1 MAGGDPDVLCRGLQS
16 EVRIMIGQTISH
28 FKILEMLGEGG
39 MGIVYKAEDTNLK
52 RTVALKFLPRGLEAH
67 EPERARFLQE
77 AQAASAINHANVCT
91 IYEISQHEGQQFIV
105 MEYVDGKTLRQ
116 MVPVQK
122 TQTAI
127 DYAIQIGEAL
137 HEAHGKGIVHR
148 DIKTD
153 NIMVNTKNQ
162 VKVMDFGLAKLKGSL
177 KLTKTSSTVGT
188 LAYMAPEQIEGGEV
202 DARSDIFSF
211 GVVLY
216 EMLTGHMPFRG
227 EHEAAMMYSILNEE
241 PQSLQKY
248 LSDAPSELVHVLD
261 RALEK
266 DPGERYQTAYDMVI
280 DLRRIRKRTSRV
292 TRSAPVAQPVA
303 PSLPEGSREPPETH
317 LKRFQSR
324 RGVWILLACAV
335 VCLAAIVLFV
345 ILPRGTMK
353 LNLDMTFR
361 TIQMPFTEFQYPGLS
376 QDGSWIVFP
385 AADANGKWD
394 LYWMHNSGGDARRV
408 TFDSS
413 ATPSAR
419 WLGADISPDG
429 SQIAYSRQTSS
440 SAPPEICVVSSNGG
454 IGRRVAEVGIGA
466 RWRPDGN
473 RIGFMAWTRKVAL
486 HSVKPDGTDDRVEF
500 VDSLGVGGGNA
511 SFAWSPD
518 GQWIAWIRTF
528 PNRTAE
534 LIVHNL
540 QSGQE
545 KQLTFD
551 GKNLD
556 EVCWTQQNMVIFS
569 SSKAGNTNLWG
580 VPAGGGEEMQ
590 ITKGS
595 GPDLGMK
602 VSGDGRKLL
611 YYQNQFI
618 GNIWYANGD
627 GTNLRQLTF
636 DDQNITSLCF
646 SPDGRK
652 IVFSMAGEQGFV
664 SFESHLYIMDRDGSN
679 RRQLTFGDEVV
690 LFPSI
695 SPDGKHLAY
704 RSRRVSEPGD
714 SSRINI
720 IEFPGSGTP
729 RTLRPGTFA
738 WWINEAELIVLHQ
751 GASWKVSLQ
760 GGAGTRVLQDS
771 IYAYPVEGGRF
782 TPFVDL
788 RQGRRGLWVAEDGSK
803 GARQLTS
810 EGTTYIVLPRA
821 RLACFVGSD
830 RTIWKVHLPD
840 GRREKLQGTLPGVT
854 STQSISF
861 SQDGK
866 EIVFI
871 NQQSRGKL
879 VMIDNLFK

>member
-1 MAGGDPDVLCRGLQS
+1 
-16 EVRIMIGQTISH
+16 MIGQTISH
-28 FKILEMLGEGG
+28 FRILEKLGEGG
-39 MGIVYKAEDTNLK
+39 MGVVYKAEDTNLK

-77 AQAASAINHANVCT
+77 AQAASAINHPHVCT
-91 IYEISQHEGQQFIV
+91 IHEIAAEGDQQFIV

-137 HEAHGKGIVHR
+137 QEEHSKGIVHR

-216 EMLTGHMPFRG
+216 EVLTGHMPFRG
-227 EHEAAMMYSILNEE
+227 EHEAAMVYSIVNEE
-241 PQSLQKY
+241 PTPVEKY
-248 LSDAPSELVHVLD
+248 LPDIPSELVHVLN

-266 DPGERYQTAYDMVI
+266 DPEDRYQFVHDMVI
-280 DLRRIRKRTSRV
+280 DLRRLKKQTSRV
-292 TRSAPVAQPVA
+292 SRLVPTMEPSGGVSESTRR
-303 PSLPEGSREPPETH
+303 PSEGLLRPS
-317 LKRFQSR
+317 KRLWL
-324 RGVWILLACAV
+324 G
-335 VCLAAIVLFV
+335 LAAMILVIVIVGVLV
-345 ILPRGTMK
+345 LRKGTPQ
-353 LNLDMTFR
+353 LDPNMTFR
-361 TIQMPFTEFQYPGLS
+361 TIHMPFTVFQYPGLS
-376 QDGSWIVFP
+376 RDGSWIVFP

-413 ATPSAR
+413 ATPSTR

-429 SQIAYSRQTSS
+429 SQIAYSRQTSTS
-440 SAPPEICVVSSNGG
+440 TPPEICVVSSNGG
-454 IGRRVAEVGIGA
+454 IGRRVAERGTGA
-466 RWRPDGN
+466 CWRPDGI
-473 RIGFMAWTRKVAL
+473 RIGFLTITRAGKLAMR
-486 HSVKPDGTDDRVEF
+486 SVKPDGTDDRVEF
-500 VDSLGVGGGNA
+500 IDSLGVLGNS

-518 GQWIAWIRTF
+518 GQSIAWIRTF
-528 PNRTAE
+528 PNTTAE
-534 LIVHNL
+534 LVVHNL

-569 SSKAGNTNLWG
+569 SSKAGNTNLWC

-595 GPDLGMK
+595 GPDLGMQ
-602 VSGDGRKLL
+602 VSADGRKLL
-611 YYQNQFI
+611 YYQNQDI
-618 GNIWYANGD
+618 GNIWYATAD

-646 SPDGRK
+646 SPDGQK

-664 SFESHLYIMDRDGSN
+664 SYQSHLYIMDRDGSN
-679 RRQLTFGDEVV
+679 RRQLTFGNEVV

-704 RSRRVSEPGD
+704 RSRRASEPND
-714 SSRINI
+714 SLKINVI
-720 IEFPGSGTP
+720 DVPGSGTP
-729 RTLRPGTFA
+729 RTLRLGTFA
-738 WWINEAELIVLHQ
+738 WWINEAELIVLDQ
-751 GASWKVSLQ
+751 SASWKVSLE
-760 GGAGTRVLQDS
+760 GGAGTRMLQDS
-771 IYAYPVEGGRF
+771 VCAYPVEAGKF

-788 RQGRRGLWVAEDGSK
+788 RQGRRGLWVAGDNSK
-803 GARQLTS
+803 GVRQLTS
-810 EGTTYIVLPRA
+810 DGTTSYRVLPRA
-821 RLACFVGSD
+821 RFAYFVGSD